1 MQFIQVAYCTTVPL
15 LLMGALVAEERAR
28 KIFTNILSVSNLLLI
43 GYSIFL
49 MRQLFAL
56 YQFSRQFQL
65 KQPEQV
71 FRPDITTVRLILVI
85 FLPWFFLYRPLRQSR
100 WYSLLLLLLLYWNDP
115 VYSWNQ
121 YDLFTKIPVYLSAWC
136 SGYALLWLQNQ
147 LPYQSRNT

>member
-1 MQFIQVAYCTTVPL
+1 MQFIQVAYCITIPL
-15 LLMGALVAEERAR
+15 LLLGLLLASGSVR
-28 KIFTNILSVSNLLLI
+28 KIFTNLLAVSNLLLI

-49 MRQLFAL
+49 VRQLVAL

-71 FRPDITTVRLILVI
+71 FQPDITTIRLLLVI
-85 FLPWFFLYRPLRQSR
+85 FFPWCFLYRPLRQSR

-115 VYSWNQ
+115 VYSWNG
-121 YDLFTKIPVYLSAWC
+121 YGLFTKIPVYLSAWC
-136 SGYALLWLQNQ
+136 SAYALLWLQNQ